1 MAQRSARARSKLD
14 KITAANGTAAP
25 HPSQRRPAL
34 GHGAARLGSGGL
46 LTPSASSV
54 SGSSTRNSQPPP
66 RIGKGALRSFFDAQG
81 EKLRG
86 RLAHGTQR
94 RDTDGATSFYAG
106 LGGGVGL
113 GHGNRGGHGGLSG
126 LGTIGEERVQVR
138 RWEGTG
144 SRGENWDGGGQGKKD
159 LDLWFPDGDTLVY
172 LTDKPLPPRNPLD
185 LYKPPVPQPS
195 FRLRSSV
202 LRRTDSMYLVSLL
215 EASTRDRPMTPA
227 EIAEEFPAHQT
238 EEQLM
243 DYEYQL
249 RRTRTLELT
258 SSAASADTQSTA
270 RTQDTF
276 ENGITYR
283 LYFPA
288 PARCDKTMRHRFHLA
303 TRNFFAMLFGQP
315 LVGITVGQALTD
327 LMERTDKYLFAGPSP
342 MEYDLA
348 DRGIS
353 EIESPFGSFSTAGST
368 PAQERKTSSPSS
380 VAMVLDYIDA
390 RELSDVRN
398 WAEGAAGLLVWSER
412 AGSDAAL
419 RLSLTP
425 HDLHRVE
432 SLWREGFVHCTGL
445 LSSLQML
452 PEWREISPITKALI
466 DRASLEIQVRV
477 SNADARMA
485 GFNFHDMWPV
495 SSAGPPPARLSFDRF
510 QKFLVKH
517 YASRFGSWPPP
528 EGRFTRTLYLH
539 LQRDFTTLYS
549 YLVDQ
554 DAVWSPPHDQPTP
567 SSRRAILKPGNPTW
581 RADDEFL
588 PMADILST
596 FDDRE
601 NHPPI
606 PHPFPLVPPTNRAG
620 AAMISP
626 SGSGGSKKQKGF
638 SFAAANPRNRGA
650 AGNPGAAQAALALS
664 ESTNIEALRSST
676 TSNPLLEAFQVHEK
690 STPAHEISPHDARKG
705 RWIMIYGVLQSLA
718 SVAVDAPGISW
729 AEGVEYW
736 INPKL
741 RDTPPWGKATPQ
753 SPASEK
759 GDERSHFRSHCWV
772 SVGPREV
779 AAVPLLP
786 SGFIAPAIAARRMR
800 QRSRSRSR
808 KALRA
813 LHKEQAITPGSS
825 VHTVS
830 SAVALPTNEEVL
842 VASPNRNESSGDE
855 GDDEMDAE
863 SPSPPPS
870 AQTTFRTWGQR
881 HVRGDAESPG
891 VIRAGTA
898 PWEAKSEV

>member
-1 MAQRSARARSKLD
+1 M
-14 KITAANGTAAP
+14 
-25 HPSQRRPAL
+25 
-34 GHGAARLGSGGL
+34 
-46 LTPSASSV
+46 
-54 SGSSTRNSQPPP
+54 
-66 RIGKGALRSFFDAQG
+66 
-81 EKLRG
+81 E
-86 RLAHGTQR
+86 
-94 RDTDGATSFYAG
+94 
-106 LGGGVGL
+106 
-113 GHGNRGGHGGLSG
+113 
-126 LGTIGEERVQVR
+126 
-138 RWEGTG
+138 
-144 SRGENWDGGGQGKKD
+144 
-159 LDLWFPDGDTLVY
+159 LWFPDGDTLVY
-172 LTDKPLPPRNPLD
+172 LTDKPLPPRNPHD

-202 LRRTDSMYLVSLL
+202 LRKTESLYLTSLL
-215 EASTRDRPMTPA
+215 DESIRDRPMTPA
-227 EIAEEFPAHQT
+227 EIAEEFPVHQT

-258 SSAASADTQSTA
+258 SSAASAHTQNSV
-270 RTQDTF
+270 RTQDTV
-276 ENGITYR
+276 ESGITYR

-288 PARCDKTMRHRFHLA
+288 SPRYDKTTRHKFHLT

-315 LVGITVGQALTD
+315 LVGVTVGQALTD
-327 LMERTDKYLFAGPSP
+327 LMERTDKYLFAGPIP

-353 EIESPFGSFSTAGST
+353 EIESPFGSFSTAGSVH
-368 PAQERKTSSPSS
+368 PQERKTSSPNSI
-380 VAMVLDYIDA
+380 AMVLNYIDA
-390 RELSDVRN
+390 REFSDVRN

-412 AGSDAAL
+412 VGSDAAL
-419 RLSLTP
+419 RQNLTP

-517 YASRFGSWPPP
+517 YTSRFGSWPPP

-549 YLVDQ
+549 YIVDQ
-554 DAVWSPPHDQPTP
+554 DAVWSPPHDQPTL
-567 SSRRAILKPGNPTW
+567 SSRRTILKPGNAIW

-588 PMADILST
+588 PMTDILST

-606 PHPFPLVPPTNRAG
+606 PHPFPLVPLSNRAG
-620 AAMISP
+620 TVMISP
-626 SGSGGSKKQKGF
+626 GGTGGNKKQKGF
-638 SFAAANPRNRGA
+638 SFAGANPRNRNST
-650 AGNPGAAQAALALS
+650 GNPGAAQAALALS

-690 STPAHEISPHDARKG
+690 SIPAHEISPHDARKG
-705 RWIMIYGVLQSLA
+705 RWIMIYGVLQTLA
-718 SVAVDAPGISW
+718 SVAVDAPGINW
-729 AEGVEYW
+729 TEGVEYW

-741 RDTPPWGKATPQ
+741 RDTPPWGKAVPAVVPQ
-753 SPASEK
+753 SPTGER

-772 SVGPREV
+772 SVGPKEV

-786 SGFIAPAIAARRMR
+786 PGFTAPAVAARRMR

-813 LHKEQAITPGSS
+813 LHREQATIPT
-825 VHTVS
+825 T
-830 SAVALPTNEEVL
+830 SAHAATSPVELPANDEIAM
-842 VASPNRNESSGDE
+842 ASPRSEYSHDKNESSGDE

-863 SPSPPPS
+863 SPSPPP
-870 AQTTFRTWGQR
+870 TTQNMFRTWGQR
-881 HVRGDAESPG
+881 HVKGDAESPG
-891 VIRAGTA
+891 VVRGGTA
-898 PWEAKSEV
+898 PWETEAGQRAEPM